1 MQWTSRI
8 AAQHSALWG
17 FDRWYR
23 LWWYIWPAS
32 LALLISGWICVDKPS
47 GVALSGGSWATPV
60 GKVATQSNKTA
71 IPAGGALPWVR
82 PVGKTATPA
91 PRDWSNWPQSE
102 RTLCFDQAYPYTAL
116 SACTALINSRLVWGR
131 PLAEVLTQRGF
142 LQRETKPDAAIADY
156 DAALKAQPDF
166 AEAFDGRAWIYMT
179 RSGYDAALADLNKA
193 IELLP
198 PSSAGIAR
206 YYRGYAFLKLNNY
219 PQALA
224 DLNEAQRLQPN
235 NADIYLARGD
245 VEQAQ
250 ENYDAALRDFDEF
263 SKRAPKDARGPIS
276 RGSVLDAMGRSQEA
290 LSAFEGAVALEPGNA
305 SALAERDRLRAQ
317 QSAGNQ
323 RNEKPK

>member
-1 MQWTSRI
+1 MPWTSRI

-32 LALLISGWICVDKPS
+32 LALLISGWICIDKPGGAAVS
-47 GVALSGGSWATPV
+47 GGAPSGGSWGKPVTQNPVIQNLKVTPV
-60 GKVATQSNKTA
+60 QQPNGTELELVSCFAN
-71 IPAGGALPWVR
+71 R
-82 PVGKTATPA
+82 PVA
-91 PRDWSNWPQSE
+91 SE
-102 RTLCFDQAYPYTAL
+102 T
-116 SACTALINSRLVWGR
+116 ACTRLIDAGQLAGQRLAAVY
-131 PLAEVLTQRGF
+131 TQRGY
-142 LQRETKPDAAIADY
+142 LQRERDPARALVDY
-156 DAALKAQPDF
+156 DTALRIQPGF
-166 AEAFDGRAWIYMT
+166 AGALDNRAWIYMT
-179 RSGYDAALADLNKA
+179 RGEYDAALQDLNKA
-193 IELLP
+193 IDLLP
-198 PSSAGIAR
+198 PTSAGIAR
-206 YYRGYAFLKLNNY
+206 YYRGFAFLRLNNY